1 MGSLLMS
8 PTAQFENTG
17 GYVFISD
24 FTYYSF
30 DGKSSVSFSR
40 INLGKRGDG
49 KFRRLKL
56 LTYKP
61 EPSHCA
67 VLCRVQSYQDQ
78 DQKYFE
84 LVYEIIW

>member
-24 FTYYSF
+24 FTYYWF

-49 KFRRLKL
+49 KFRRLIH
-56 LTYKP
+56 LT
-61 EPSHCA
+61 
-67 VLCRVQSYQDQ
+67 VLCYAGCDPIKIKNILS
-78 DQKYFE
+78 
-84 LVYEIIW
+84 